1 MKLDWLKFVRDSQV
15 FLASPRRVGHVTY
28 GGIEIHPSPY
38 GLSIGAEH
46 FKTETGMNRLLITF
60 FEDNRVELHAVI
72 SAIEEGLKAPENQTV
87 HPAKPM
93 YHNISP
99 EVTQAA
105 FEKGINLRNAEP
117 ESVFFR

>member
-72 SAIEEGLKAPENQTV
+72 SAQEPTLNPSLLVDALSQKAPELA
-87 HPAKPM
+87 PDFAKFTRIETFHENM
-93 YHNISP
+93 EIY
-99 EVTQAA
+99 
-105 FEKGINLRNAEP
+105 R
-117 ESVFFR
+117 